1 MSKIR
6 IYSKKAFDIGPGADR
21 ETSEIESF
29 LTVPGSFQEMPDKY
43 LNDPT
48 FKLAVQCGDIV
59 VMNDA
64 PAVPVDHTVSLDS
77 PKPEEDEGADNDK
90 LVNEYYEKVKTMNAE
105 EVQIECNKYNA
116 TFVKGDKLKE
126 NKKRLMEAYKL
137 SLN

>member
-21 ETSEIESF
+21 ETSKVESF

-48 FKLAVQCGDIV
+48 FKLAVQCGEIII
-59 VMNDA
+59 MNDA
-64 PAVPVDHTVSLDS
+64 PAVTVAPVAIEPLKV
-77 PKPEEDEGADNDK
+77 EEDGADNDK

-105 EVQIECNKYNA
+105 EVQVECNKYNA
-116 TFVKGDKLKE
+116 TFVKEDKLKE

>member
-64 PAVPVDHTVSLDS
+64 PAVPVAPVAIEPL
-77 PKPEEDEGADNDK
+77 KVEEGGADNDK
-90 LVNEYYEKVKTMNAE
+90 LINEYYEKVKTMNTD
-105 EVQIECNKYNA
+105 EVQEECNKYNA
-116 TFVKGDKLKE
+116 TFVKEDKLKE
-126 NKKRLMEAYKL
+126 NKKRLMEAYKI

>member
-21 ETSEIESF
+21 ETSKVESF

-48 FKLAVQCGDIV
+48 FKLAVQCGEIII
-59 VMNDA
+59 MNDA
-64 PAVPVDHTVSLDS
+64 PAVPVATSVPEA
-77 PKPEEDEGADNDK
+77 PKVEEDEGADNDK

-105 EVQIECNKYNA
+105 EVQVECNKYNA
-116 TFVKGDKLKE
+116 TFVKEDKLKE

>member
-64 PAVPVDHTVSLDS
+64 PVVTVA
-77 PKPEEDEGADNDK
+77 PTAPTTTKVEEEEDADNDK
-90 LVNEYYEKVKTMNAE
+90 LINEYYEKVKTMNAD
-105 EVQIECNKYNA
+105 EVQEECNKYNA
-116 TFVKGDKLKE
+116 TFVKEDKLKE

>member
-64 PAVPVDHTVSLDS
+64 PVAPVS
-77 PKPEEDEGADNDK
+77 PIAPENTKVEEEEGDDNDK
-90 LVNEYYEKVKTMNAE
+90 LIDEYYEKVKTMNAD
-105 EVQIECNKYNA
+105 EVQKECNKYNA
-116 TFVKGDKLKE
+116 TFVKEDKLKE

>member
-59 VMNDA
+59 VMNDPTIVPATPIA
-64 PAVPVDHTVSLDS
+64 PES
-77 PKPEEDEGADNDK
+77 PEVEEEDGTDNDK
-90 LVNEYYEKVKTMNAE
+90 LINEYYEKVKTMNAD
-105 EVQIECNKYNA
+105 EVQEECNKYNA
-116 TFVKGDKLKE
+116 TFVKEDKLKE

>member
-21 ETSEIESF
+21 ETSKVESF

-48 FKLAVQCGDIV
+48 FKLAVQCGEIII
-59 VMNDA
+59 MNDA
-64 PAVPVDHTVSLDS
+64 PAVTVAPVAIEPLKV
-77 PKPEEDEGADNDK
+77 EEDGADNDK
-90 LVNEYYEKVKTMNAE
+90 VVNEYYEKVKTMNAE
-105 EVQIECNKYNA
+105 EVQVECNKYNA
-116 TFVKGDKLKE
+116 TFVKEDKLKE